1 MTCPTCGSENTLGAK
16 YCGGCAVPIEESQD
30 VACLTCGSMNSW
42 DTLYCPNCGVLI
54 SSLPKYVVGTEPT
67 GAPDL
72 DIYVPVRLTIGFDE
86 ALDGSKG
93 DTVTNRLFLTELNPT
108 LLLGK
113 WLFALPLY
121 IALVF
126 YGFLAY
132 IGIFLAFWFI
142 LFTGR
147 FPRGLF
153 DYVRG
158 FIRFQY
164 KVYAYFPLLLTDHW
178 IPDDS
183 HPLSVEIDYPEY
195 LSRPVLLFLKLPS
208 FLFGIIGNLTIFA
221 AFILVLIAIPS
232 WWIILLIGWY
242 PRSWFWV
249 SSQILEWHCRVT
261 VWQTLMRDEETLF
274 GITTPVRLA
283 VGVGVVGTI
292 VVSIA
297 NLAFDLNPNL
307 FASVGQVSI

>member
-1 MTCPTCGSENTLGAK
+1 MICPTCGSENTLGAR
-16 YCGGCAVPIEESQD
+16 YCGSCAVPMEEFQD
-30 VACLTCGSMNSW
+30 VACLTCGFMNFW
-42 DTLYCPNCGVLI
+42 DALYCPSCGVLI
-54 SSLPKYVVGTEPT
+54 GRSPKYVVATEPT
-67 GAPDL
+67 RAPDS
-72 DIYVPVRLTIGFDE
+72 DTYVPVRLTIGFE
-86 ALDGSKG
+86 EVLDASKG
-93 DTVTNRLFLTELNPT
+93 DTITNRLF

-121 IALVF
+121 LALIF
-126 YGFLAY
+126 YGLLAY
-132 IGIFLAFWFI
+132 VGTFLAFWFI
-142 LFTGR
+142 LLTGR

-183 HPLSVEIDYPEY
+183 HPLTVEIDYPEY
-195 LSRPVLLFLKLPS
+195 LSRPVLIFLKLPS

-242 PRSWFWV
+242 PRSWFWM

-274 GITTPVRLA
+274 GTTTPVRLA
-283 VGVGVVGTI
+283 VGVGVVGMI

-297 NLAFDLNPNL
+297 NLAFDLSPNL
-307 FASVGQVSI
+307 FASS